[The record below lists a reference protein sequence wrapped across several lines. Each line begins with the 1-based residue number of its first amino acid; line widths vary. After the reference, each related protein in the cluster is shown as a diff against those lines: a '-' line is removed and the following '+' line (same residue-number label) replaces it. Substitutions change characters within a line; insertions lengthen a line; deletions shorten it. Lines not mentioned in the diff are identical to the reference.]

1 MLLKKRREEEKK
13 NSKKLK
19 LDDRISILPLKQSYT
34 TLNDHK
40 KDGNSKM
47 QARLIN
53 PTGSEI
59 GIVDKR
65 IIDNINKQIRSRKEF
80 NQRLSSDEFLTWFKN
95 LEKGKTKPLK
105 FDIINFHSSIS

>member
-19 LDDRISILPLKQSYT
+19 LDDRISVLPLKQCYI
-34 TLNDHK
+34 TLNK
-40 KDGNSKM
+40 KDDNSKM
-47 QARLIN
+47 RARLIN